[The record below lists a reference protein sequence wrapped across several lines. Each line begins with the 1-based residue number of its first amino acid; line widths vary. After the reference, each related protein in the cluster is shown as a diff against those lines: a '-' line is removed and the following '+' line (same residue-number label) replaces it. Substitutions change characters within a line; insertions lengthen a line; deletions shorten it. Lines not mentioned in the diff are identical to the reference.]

1 MSAITL
7 YSRTPC
13 GYCSLAKR
21 MLKERGLAFHE
32 VDLTTQSNIERELVT
47 RTGQRTVPQIF
58 IGDRF
63 IGGYTELAAL
73 IRDGRLSSMLAAC
86 ST

>member
-1 MSAITL
+1 MSNITI

-13 GYCSLAKR
+13 GYCHLAKR
-21 MLKERGLAFHE
+21 LLKDRGLAFHE

-73 IRDGRLSSMLAAC
+73 IRDGRLTSMLAG
-86 ST
+86 